1 MNTQEIVQAMQ
12 SYVEMG
18 KSAAF
23 IVAVVADEF
32 KIPASTASKLYK
44 ANFAGANQGAQGD
57 LEALVR
63 CLRKNYGIVGRKEL
77 VADMARVSGYTES
90 TANHM
95 LSQLNFAKEWHKQE
109 SAE

>member
-32 KIPASTASKLYK
+32 KIPASTASKFYK
-44 ANFAGANQGAQGD
+44 PNFAGHNQGAQGN

-63 CLRKNYGIVGRKEL
+63 CLRKNHDIMGRKEL
-77 VADMARVSGYTES
+77 VAEMARVSGYTES

-109 SAE
+109 SAK